1 MKSDRNYRIYLED
14 MLSSTEKALS
24 FVQGLNA
31 DSFADNEEKM
41 YAVIRALEILGEAA
55 KHIPSSVRRKYPGVP
70 WQKIAGTRDKLI
82 HAYFDIHINRLWT
95 TVMNDLPRLRGELQT
110 ILAVLEKGSAD

>member
-14 MLSSTEKALS
+14 MLSATEKALS
-24 FVQGLNA
+24 FVQGLDE
-31 DSFADNEEKM
+31 DSFGKNEEKV

-55 KHIPSSVRRKYPGVP
+55 KHIPLSVRRKHPGVP
-70 WQKIAGTRDKLI
+70 WQKIAGTRDRLI